1 MNKAMKIVFFGSA
14 QFGIPCLDAINA
26 SEHQL
31 VAIFTQPAHPAG
43 RGRKP
48 RPTPVAEWAGANN
61 IPCTE
66 AENIN
71 TPDMVAAVADCKAD
85 LLVVIAFGQKI
96 GTEVIDL
103 HPKGAINVHA
113 SLLPKYRGAAPI
125 NWVLANGESETGI
138 TIITLAEKMDAGDML
153 AKASITLT
161 AEDDAQTVHDR
172 LSQIS
177 PDTLMQT
184 IDQIADGTAIYT
196 PQDHSIATLAQKM
209 KKSDGF
215 IDFNDPAEKIV
226 NQVRAFWPWPGA
238 HAEYVSAAASKSIQV
253 IIAKAEVIK
262 AAEPKGPNGTLDED
276 LNIICGS
283 DRLKIHQIK
292 PSGKA
297 VMDFKAFVNGRN
309 TKPGDIFKHIDKAI

>member
-1 MNKAMKIVFFGSA
+1 MRIVFFGSA
-14 QFGIPCLDAINA
+14 QFGTPCLNAINE
-26 SEHQL
+26 SSHEL
-31 VAIFTQPAHPAG
+31 VAVFTQPAHRAG

-48 RPTPVAEWAGANN
+48 RPTPVADWAKENN

-71 TPDMVAAVADCKAD
+71 TPDMVAKVTDCKAD

-96 GTEVIDL
+96 GNEVIDL

-113 SLLPKYRGAAPI
+113 SLLPQYRGAAPI
-125 NWVLANGESETGI
+125 NWVLANGEKKTGI

-153 AKASITLT
+153 AKASIDLKS
-161 AEDDAQTVHDR
+161 EDNAQTVHDR

-177 PDTLMQT
+177 PDTLMRT
-184 IDQIADGTAIYT
+184 IDKIAEGTAIYA
-196 PQDHSIATLAQKM
+196 PQDHSQATLAPKM

-215 IDFNDPAEKIV
+215 IDFSQPAQEIV
-226 NQVRAFWPWPGA
+226 NRIRAFWPWPGA
-238 HAEYVSAAASKSIQV
+238 HAEYTSNVTGKSCQV
-253 IIAKAEVIK
+253 IIAEAEVI
-262 AAEPKGPNGTLDED
+262 ETGINPQDRIGQLDED

-283 DRLKIHQIK
+283 DRIAIHQIK

-309 TKPGDIFKHIDKAI
+309 TKPGDIFKHIDKAQ